1 MGIVLIGFG
10 SWVLSLEENDSDEV
24 TSDISL
30 GAALLVAAGCVTFVV
45 AAVGII
51 GACGML
57 RPILIIVSIILSDS
71 LHV

>member
-10 SWVLSLEENDSDEV
+10 SWVLSLEENDSDEI

-30 GAALLVAAGCVTFVV
+30 GAALLVAAGGVTFVV

-51 GACGML
+51 GACGMW
-57 RPILIIVSIILSDS
+57 RPILIIVSIILSDT